1 MIKKVIVL
9 NKKGNI
15 DRSLVV
21 FDSDLVCEKNSTS
34 TKKIIAKFMEE
45 KRKSYENLCSDKD
58 ILIFNKKH
66 NYELAKKGINNYI
79 KYANAKSIYVTL
91 TVLFQLIIQFTTRQ
105 FHHFDTFLLDIQ
117 TFLLLGMNVASNC
130 ILLILNSILNK
141 NHKKYKLG
149 KNKLGNRLLA
159 LSIGLSL
166 YSFINYC
173 VPVETFP
180 YYLSIKSTNIEDS
193 YESREEQID
202 KIFTDL
208 SNSPYL
214 EDDEIEIINTLK
226 EYIEENPYI
235 SLNDLYK
242 TLMTLQVND
251 KTYVGKECI
260 GAVYDPDFNA
270 VSYYGSPR
278 VSKEYILKHEFVHS
292 TGNLKNIILN
302 EGYTS
307 ILVSKIADTDRK
319 LDYYDEYRWCTE
331 QVIKLVG
338 DDIVLKAYSEDNQE
352 FLDQQLARCF
362 KNQENVQELYDL
374 FERYSTP
381 NSKIEKE
388 DVEAFIYSNIINE
401 EIAYLSYI
409 ESIRQANS
417 LEQSEKLLLTK

>member
-1 MIKKVIVL
+1 MIKKVIIL

-21 FDSDLVCEKNSTS
+21 FDSDSYCEKNPENTQ
-34 TKKIIAKFMEE
+34 KIITKFMEE
-45 KRKSYENLCSDKD
+45 KGKSYETLCSDKD
-58 ILIFNKKH
+58 IIVFNKKQ
-66 NYELAKKGINNYI
+66 NYELAKESINKYI
-79 KYANAKSIYVTL
+79 KYTDKKFAFISL
-91 TVLFQLIIQFTTRQ
+91 TVLFQLIIQITTRQ
-105 FHHFDTFLLDIQ
+105 FHYFDTFLLDIQ
-117 TFLLLGMNVASNC
+117 TFILLGMNVVSNGV
-130 ILLILNSILNK
+130 LLILNTFLNK
-141 NHKKYKLG
+141 THKKYKLG

-173 VPVETFP
+173 VPVETLP

-193 YESREEQID
+193 YEGREEQVD

-214 EDDEIEIINTLK
+214 EADEIEIINNLK

-251 KTYVGKECI
+251 KTYVGKEAI
-260 GAVYDPDFNA
+260 GAVYDPDFNTI
-270 VSYYGSPR
+270 SYYGSPR
-278 VSKEYILKHEFVHS
+278 VSKEYILEHEFVHS
-292 TGNLKNIILN
+292 TGNLENLILN

-307 ILVSKIADTDRK
+307 ILVSGIADTDRK

-338 DDIVLKAYSEDNQE
+338 DDVVLKAYSEDNQE

-374 FERYSTP
+374 FERYSMP
-381 NSKIEKE
+381 NSKVEK
-388 DVEAFIYSNIINE
+388 DVVEAFVYDNITDDE
-401 EIAYLSYI
+401 KDYLSYV
-409 ESIRQANS
+409 ESMSQTCDF
-417 LEQSEKLLLTK
+417 EQEELLLTK

>member
-21 FDSDLVCEKNSTS
+21 FDSDLICEKNSTS

-79 KYANAKSIYVTL
+79 KYANTKSIYVTL

-117 TFLLLGMNVASNC
+117 TFLLLGMNVASNG

-159 LSIGLSL
+159 LSVGLSL

-173 VPVETFP
+173 VPVETLP

-214 EDDEIEIINTLK
+214 EDDEIEIINNLK

-242 TLMTLQVND
+242 TLMTLQVNN

-260 GAVYDPDFNA
+260 GAVYDPDFNT

-278 VSKEYILKHEFVHS
+278 VSKEYILEHEFVHS

-307 ILVSKIADTDRK
+307 ILVSRIADTDRK

-331 QVIKLVG
+331 QIIKLVG

-388 DVEAFIYSNIINE
+388 DVEAFIYSNITDE
-401 EIAYLSYI
+401 EKAYLSYI